1 MSTKD
6 DDLLFMQL
14 KQNNMAAFEAIF
26 ARYRMPILKFI
37 ISYTK
42 SAEVAEELTQE
53 VFVKLWDTRKGLK
66 ADKNCKSLLF
76 TIAKNLALNHLRAAT
91 KEEALKNEL
100 WARIQVAHYN
110 PEEKIVFEE
119 YQTIFDEI
127 LNELPQKKRTI
138 YLMSKHEGRSNQ
150 EIASLLGLTKK
161 TVKNNLWET
170 LRIIKARIEP
180 YLEYTTRVLLIS
192 FFSSFF

>member
-1 MSTKD
+1 
-6 DDLLFMQL
+6 MQL